1 MASLSSISIKRPVLA
16 IVMSLAILLFGGIGI
31 SLLGVREYP
40 TIDSPVIS
48 VSTSYVGA
56 NSDVILAQITEP
68 LEEQIN
74 GIQGIKSLT
83 STSAD
88 GRSNI
93 TVEFEVGADLEAAAN
108 DVRDKVSG
116 AQRNLPPDADPP
128 VVSKSDADAQ
138 YIIGINLKS
147 DQRDLLELSEIA
159 DNVFKERLQTIPGV
173 SRVQIW
179 GEKEYAIRLR
189 MDPLKMASYGITP
202 MDVLNKIQTEN
213 VELPSGRIEG
223 QSIELSIR
231 TKSRLSSPQEF
242 NELIIKESE
251 TNLVRFQDIGT
262 AELSALNEKT
272 LLRHNLEP
280 SVGVVLVP
288 LPNANNIEISNEF
301 YKRLAFI
308 KKDLPADVGVEVA
321 YDSTQYI
328 RQSISEVEETIITAF
343 ILVVAII
350 FLFLRDWRTT
360 FIPVVTIPISLIGV
374 FFIMYLMDFSINV
387 LTLLGIVL
395 SIGLVVDDAIVVL
408 ENIYSRIEKGEKPM
422 EAAAKGSEE
431 IFFAVIATTIALAAV
446 FLPVIFLTG
455 TTGRLFREFG
465 VVVAGSVIISAFVA
479 LTMTPMLS
487 AKMLKHR
494 SKQNAFYLF
503 TEPFFVQLNLFYE
516 RTLTQFMKVKW
527 ISFPIIG
534 VMGLGIYWLF
544 SNLQSELVPIE
555 DRSELTIRVT
565 GPEGATFSFMDQ
577 VITDLNAQLRKDLP
591 ESELKGLMSMTSPS
605 FSAGSNTNSGFF
617 RLYLTNSD
625 QRARSQQ
632 QIFSQV
638 NGSLSGITAV
648 RAFAQQP
655 ASIGDRRGGLPVQY
669 VIQAPTLE
677 KLKAVIP
684 KFMEKASQNPAFI
697 FTDINLKFTK
707 PELEIEIDRERA
719 RNMGVSVQEIARTLQ
734 LSYSGQR
741 FAYFIRGGKQY
752 QVIGEMQLQDRNEP
766 VNLRMLYVRGDNGEL
781 IQLDNLVRVVEKSTP
796 PQLYRFN
803 RFVSA
808 TVSAN
813 LADGV
818 TIGAGLDEMDKI
830 AAEVLDE
837 SYATDVTGPS
847 KEFRESSNSLLFAF
861 IFALVLIYLVLSA
874 QFESFADPLTIMFT
888 VPLAIFGALAT
899 LWAFD
904 FTLNIF
910 SQIGII
916 MLIGLVTKNGI
927 LIVEFANQRKE
938 EGMNVDEAIFGA
950 AISRLRPILMTSLS
964 TILGI
969 LPIALALGAGAESR
983 VPMGAAVIGGLAFST
998 ILTLFIIPGVYT
1010 YLTSKK
1016 GVLAKT
1022 A

>member
-16 IVMSLAILLFGGIGI
+16 IVMSLVILIFGGIGI

-40 TIDSPVIS
+40 SVDPPVIN

-116 AQRNLPPDADPP
+116 AQRSLPPDADPP
-128 VVSKSDADAQ
+128 VVSKADGDSQ
-138 YIIGINLKS
+138 PIVGVNVKS
-147 DQRDLLELSEIA
+147 DSRSLLELTEIA

-202 MDVLNKIQTEN
+202 MDVLSKIQTEN

-223 QSIELSIR
+223 ETIELSVR

-251 TNLVRFQDIGT
+251 SNLVRFQDIGT

-272 LLRHNLEP
+272 LLRRDGVP
-280 SVGVVLVP
+280 MVAVVLVP
-288 LPNANNIEISNEF
+288 LPGSNNIEIADEF
-301 YKRLAFI
+301 YKRLEFI
-308 KKDLPADVGVEVA
+308 KKDLPADIGVELGF
-321 YDSTQYI
+321 DGTSYI

-408 ENIYSRIEKGEKPM
+408 ENIYARIEKGEKPM

-431 IFFAVIATTIALAAV
+431 IFFAVIATTVTLAAV

-465 VVVAGSVIISAFVA
+465 IVVAGSVIISAFVA

-494 SKQNAFYLF
+494 SKQNAFYRF
-503 TEPFFVQLNLFYE
+503 TEPFFVWLNEAYDSA
-516 RTLTQFMKVKW
+516 LTKFMKIKW
-527 ISFPIIG
+527 ISFPIILT
-534 VMGLGIYWLF
+534 MGLGIYWF
-544 SNLQSELVPIE
+544 FTNLQTELVPME
-555 DRSELTIRVT
+555 DRSELRINMT

-577 VITDLNAQLRKDLP
+577 VITDLNTQLQKELP
-591 ESELKGLMSMTSPS
+591 KSEVASMTSMTSPGWGT
-605 FSAGSNTNSGFF
+605 ANTNSGFI
-617 RLYLTNSD
+617 RLMLTNASE
-625 QRARSQQ
+625 RSRTQQ
-632 QIFSQV
+632 EIFTQI
-638 NGSLSGITAV
+638 NGSLKGVTAV

-684 KFMEKASQNPAFI
+684 KFMEKAAQNPAFI

-741 FAYFIRGGKQY
+741 FAYFIKGGKQY
-752 QVIGEMQLQDRNEP
+752 QVVGEMQLQDRNEP
-766 VNLRMLYVRGDNGEL
+766 VNLRMLYVRGDNGQL

-830 AAEVLDE
+830 AAEVLDDT
-837 SYATDVTGPS
+837 YATDVSGPS

-899 LWAFD
+899 LWVFD

-938 EGMNVDEAIFGA
+938 EGMDVEEAIFGA
-950 AISRLRPILMTSLS
+950 AVSRLRPILMTSMS

-998 ILTLFIIPGVYT
+998 VLTLFVIPGVYT

-1022 A
+1022 V

>member
-1 MASLSSISIKRPVLA
+1 MASLSQISINRPVLA
-16 IVMSLAILLFGGIGI
+16 IVMSMVILLFGAIGI
-31 SLLGVREYP
+31 SFLGIREYP
-40 TIDSPVIS
+40 SVDPPVIN

-56 NSDVILAQITEP
+56 NADVIEAQITEP

-83 STSAD
+83 SISAD

-93 TVEFEVGADLEAAAN
+93 TVEFEVGGDLEAAAN
-108 DVRDKVSG
+108 DVRDKVAG

-128 VVSKSDADAQ
+128 VVSKADADSQPIVA
-138 YIIGINLKS
+138 INVKS
-147 DQRDLLELSEIA
+147 ENRSLLELSDIA
-159 DNVFKERLQTIPGV
+159 NNVFKERLQTIPGV

-189 MDPLKMASYGITP
+189 MDPLRMASYGITP
-202 MDVLNKIQTEN
+202 LDVLQKVQSEN

-223 QSIELSIR
+223 QTIELSVR

-242 NELIIKESE
+242 NSLIIKEDQ
-251 TNLVRFQDIGT
+251 NNIVRFQDIGN
-262 AELSALNEKT
+262 AELAALNEKT
-272 LLRHNLEP
+272 LLRRDGVP
-280 SVGVVLVP
+280 MVAVVLVP
-288 LPNANNIEISNEF
+288 LPGSNNIEIADEF
-301 YKRLAFI
+301 YRRLEFI
-308 KKDLPADVGVEVA
+308 KKDLPADVGVEIGF
-321 YDSTQYI
+321 DSTTYI
-328 RQSISEVEETIITAF
+328 RQSIAEVQETIITAF

-360 FIPVVTIPISLIGV
+360 FIPVITIPISLIGV

-408 ENIYSRIEKGEKPM
+408 ENIYARIEKGEEPHK
-422 EAAAKGSEE
+422 AAEKGAEE
-431 IFFAVIATTIALAAV
+431 IFFAVIATTVALAAV

-465 VVVAGSVIISAFVA
+465 IVVAGAVIISSFVA

-487 AKMLKHR
+487 SKLLKARTKH
-494 SKQNAFYLF
+494 NAFYNF
-503 TEPFFVQLNLFYE
+503 TEPFFIWLNDVYDIALGK
-516 RTLTQFMKVKW
+516 FMKIKW
-527 ISFPIIG
+527 ISFPI
-534 VMGLGIYWLF
+534 VALMGFGIYFFF
-544 SNLQSELVPIE
+544 SQIQSELVPIE
-555 DRSELTIRVT
+555 DRGELRINMN
-565 GPEGATFSFMDQ
+565 GPEGATFGYMDN
-577 VITDLNAQLRKDLP
+577 VVNDLAG
-591 ESELKGLMSMTSPS
+591 EMSELIPEEERISITSVTSPG
-605 FSAGSNTNSGFF
+605 FGTANTNSAFI
-617 RLYLTNSD
+617 RLYLKDAS
-625 QRARSQQ
+625 QRTRSQQ
-632 QIFSQV
+632 EIFNSINAKLKSV
-638 NGSLSGITAV
+638 TAV

-655 ASIGDRRGGLPVQY
+655 PSVGDRRGGLPVQY

-677 KLKAVIP
+677 KLKEVIP
-684 KFMEKASQNPAFI
+684 PFLEKASQSPAFI

-719 RNMGVSVQEIARTLQ
+719 RNLGVSVQEIARTLQ

-741 FAYFIRGGKQY
+741 FAYFIMNGKQY
-752 QVIGEMQLQDRNEP
+752 QVLGEMRLQDRNEP
-766 VNLRMLYVRGDNGEL
+766 INLRMLYVRGENGQL
-781 IQLDNLVRVVEKSTP
+781 IQLDNLVRVSEKSTP

-813 LADGV
+813 LAEGY
-818 TIGAGLDEMDKI
+818 TIGAGLDEMDRI
-830 AAEVLDE
+830 AEEVLDG
-837 SYATDVTGPS
+837 SFSTDVSGPS
-847 KEFRESSNSLLFAF
+847 KEYRESSNSLLFAF
-861 IFALVLIYLVLSA
+861 IFALILIYLVLSA
-874 QFESFADPLTIMFT
+874 QFESFLDPLTIMFT

-899 LWAFD
+899 LWFFG

-927 LIVEFANQRKE
+927 LIVEFANQRKAQ
-938 EGMNVDEAIFGA
+938 GMDIYESIYGA
-950 AISRLRPILMTSLS
+950 AVARFRPILMTSLS

-983 VPMGAAVIGGLAFST
+983 VPMGAAVIGGLSFAT
-998 ILTLFIIPGVYT
+998 ILTLFIIPAIYT

-1016 GVLAKT
+1016 GRLARI
-1022 A
+1022 

>member
-1 MASLSSISIKRPVLA
+1 
-16 IVMSLAILLFGGIGI
+16 MSLVILIFGGIGI

-40 TIDSPVIS
+40 SVDPPVIN

-116 AQRNLPPDADPP
+116 AQRSLPPDADPP
-128 VVSKSDADAQ
+128 VVSKADGDSQ
-138 YIIGINLKS
+138 PIVGVNVKS
-147 DQRDLLELSEIA
+147 DSRSLLELTEIA

-202 MDVLNKIQTEN
+202 MDVLSKIQTEN

-223 QSIELSIR
+223 ETIELSVR

-251 TNLVRFQDIGT
+251 SNLVRFQDIGT

-272 LLRHNLEP
+272 LLRRDGVP
-280 SVGVVLVP
+280 MVAVVLVP
-288 LPNANNIEISNEF
+288 LPGSNNIEIADEF
-301 YKRLAFI
+301 YKRLEFI
-308 KKDLPADVGVEVA
+308 KKDLPADIGVELGF
-321 YDSTQYI
+321 DGTSYI

-343 ILVVAII
+343 ILVVLII

-408 ENIYSRIEKGEKPM
+408 ENIYARIEKGEKPM

-431 IFFAVIATTIALAAV
+431 IFFAVIATTVTLAAV

-465 VVVAGSVIISAFVA
+465 IVVAGSVIISAFVA

-494 SKQNAFYLF
+494 SQQNAFYRF
-503 TEPFFVQLNLFYE
+503 TEPFFVLLNEAYE
-516 RTLTQFMKVKW
+516 AGLTKFMKIKW
-527 ISFPIIG
+527 ISFPIILA
-534 VMGLGIYWLF
+534 MGFGIYWF
-544 SNLQSELVPIE
+544 FTNLQTELVPME
-555 DRSELTIRVT
+555 DRSELRINMT

-577 VITDLNAQLRKDLP
+577 VITDLNTQLEKELP
-591 ESELKGLMSMTSPS
+591 KSEVASMTSMTSPGWGT
-605 FSAGSNTNSGFF
+605 ANTNSGFI
-617 RLYLTNSD
+617 RLMLTDASE
-625 QRARSQQ
+625 RSRTQQ
-632 QIFSQV
+632 EIFTQI
-638 NGSLSGITAV
+638 NGSLKGVTAV

-684 KFMEKASQNPAFI
+684 KFMEKAAQNPAFI

-741 FAYFIRGGKQY
+741 FAYFIKGGKQY
-752 QVIGEMQLQDRNEP
+752 QVVGEMQLQDRNEP
-766 VNLRMLYVRGDNGEL
+766 VNLRMLYVRGDNGQL
-781 IQLDNLVRVVEKSTP
+781 VQLDNLVRVVEKSTP

-830 AAEVLDE
+830 AAQVLDD
-837 SYATDVTGPS
+837 SYATDVSGPS

-899 LWAFD
+899 LWVFD

-938 EGMNVDEAIFGA
+938 EGMDVEEAIFGA
-950 AISRLRPILMTSLS
+950 AVSRLRPILMTSMS

-998 ILTLFIIPGVYT
+998 VLTLFVIPGVYT

-1022 A
+1022 V

>member
-1 MASLSSISIKRPVLA
+1 MASLSSLSIKRPVLA
-16 IVMSLAILLFGGIGI
+16 IVMSLTILLFGGIGI

-40 TIDSPVIS
+40 SIDPPVIS

-147 DQRDLLELSEIA
+147 NQRDLLELSEIA

-179 GEKEYAIRLR
+179 GEKEFAIRLR

-202 MDVLNKIQTEN
+202 MEVLSKIQSEN

-262 AELSALNEKT
+262 AELSSLNEKT

-288 LPNANNIEISNEF
+288 LPNANTIEISNEF
-301 YKRLAFI
+301 NKRLAFI

-321 YDSTQYI
+321 YDSTRYI

-422 EAAAKGSEE
+422 DAAIKGSEE
-431 IFFAVIATTIALAAV
+431 IFFAVLATTVALAAV

-465 VVVAGSVIISAFVA
+465 IVVAGSVIISSFVA

-487 AKMLKHR
+487 SKMLKVR
-494 SKQNAFYLF
+494 TKQNAFYRF
-503 TEPFFVQLNLFYE
+503 TEPFYVWLNNGYDAA
-516 RTLTQFMKVKW
+516 LTKFMTIRW
-527 ISFPIIG
+527 ISFPIIAA
-534 VMGLGIYWLF
+534 MGIGIYWLI
-544 SNLQSELVPIE
+544 SNLQTELVPIE
-555 DRSELTIRVT
+555 DRSELTIRLT

-577 VITDLNAQLRKDLP
+577 VISDFSAQLMRDLP
-591 ESELKGLMSMTSPS
+591 ESELKGHMSMTSPS

-632 QIFSQV
+632 EIFSQV
-638 NGSLSGITAV
+638 NGALKGITAV

-677 KLKAVIP
+677 KLKEVIP

-741 FAYFIRGGKQY
+741 FAYFIRNGKQY

-766 VNLRMLYVRGDNGEL
+766 VNLRMLYVKGDNGEL
-781 IQLDNLVRVVEKSTP
+781 IQLDNLVRIVEKSTP

-861 IFALVLIYLVLSA
+861 IFALVLIYLVLAA

-899 LWAFD
+899 LWIFD

-938 EGMNVDEAIFGA
+938 EGMDVEEAIFGA
-950 AISRLRPILMTSLS
+950 AVSRFRPILMTSLS

-998 ILTLFIIPGVYT
+998 VLTLFVIPGVYT

-1022 A
+1022 V

>member
-1 MASLSSISIKRPVLA
+1 
-16 IVMSLAILLFGGIGI
+16 
-31 SLLGVREYP
+31 
-40 TIDSPVIS
+40 
-48 VSTSYVGA
+48 
-56 NSDVILAQITEP
+56 
-68 LEEQIN
+68 
-74 GIQGIKSLT
+74 
-83 STSAD
+83 
-88 GRSNI
+88 
-93 TVEFEVGADLEAAAN
+93 
-108 DVRDKVSG
+108 
-116 AQRNLPPDADPP
+116 
-128 VVSKSDADAQ
+128 
-138 YIIGINLKS
+138 
-147 DQRDLLELSEIA
+147 
-159 DNVFKERLQTIPGV
+159 
-173 SRVQIW
+173 
-179 GEKEYAIRLR
+179 
-189 MDPLKMASYGITP
+189 MASYGITP
-202 MDVLNKIQTEN
+202 MDVLSKIQTEN

-223 QSIELSIR
+223 ETIELSVR

-251 TNLVRFQDIGT
+251 SNLVRFQDIGT

-272 LLRHNLEP
+272 LLRRDGVP
-280 SVGVVLVP
+280 MVAVVLVP
-288 LPNANNIEISNEF
+288 LPGSNNIEIADEF
-301 YKRLAFI
+301 YKRLEFI
-308 KKDLPADVGVEVA
+308 KKDLPADIGVELGF
-321 YDSTQYI
+321 DGTSYI

-343 ILVVAII
+343 ILVVLII

-408 ENIYSRIEKGEKPM
+408 ENIYARIEKGEKPM

-431 IFFAVIATTIALAAV
+431 IFFAVIATTVTLAAV

-465 VVVAGSVIISAFVA
+465 IVVAGSVIISAFVA

-494 SKQNAFYLF
+494 SQQNAFYRF
-503 TEPFFVQLNLFYE
+503 TEPFFVLLNEAYE
-516 RTLTQFMKVKW
+516 AGLTKFMKIKW
-527 ISFPIIG
+527 ISFPIILA
-534 VMGLGIYWLF
+534 MGFGIYWF
-544 SNLQSELVPIE
+544 FTNLQTELVPME
-555 DRSELTIRVT
+555 DRSELRINMT

-577 VITDLNAQLRKDLP
+577 VITDLNTQLEKELP
-591 ESELKGLMSMTSPS
+591 KSEVASMTSMTSPGWGT
-605 FSAGSNTNSGFF
+605 ANTNSGFI
-617 RLYLTNSD
+617 RLMLTDASE
-625 QRARSQQ
+625 RSRTQQ
-632 QIFSQV
+632 EIFTQI
-638 NGSLSGITAV
+638 NGSLKGVTAV

-684 KFMEKASQNPAFI
+684 KFMEKAAQNPAFI

-741 FAYFIRGGKQY
+741 FAYFIKGGKQY
-752 QVIGEMQLQDRNEP
+752 QVVGEMQLQDRNEP
-766 VNLRMLYVRGDNGEL
+766 VNLRMLYVRGDNGQL
-781 IQLDNLVRVVEKSTP
+781 VQLDNLVRVVEKSTP

-830 AAEVLDE
+830 AAQVLDD
-837 SYATDVTGPS
+837 SYATDVSGPS

-899 LWAFD
+899 LWVFD

-938 EGMNVDEAIFGA
+938 EGMDVEEAIFGA
-950 AISRLRPILMTSLS
+950 AVSRLRPILMTSMS

-998 ILTLFIIPGVYT
+998 VLTLFVIPGVYT

-1022 A
+1022 V

>member
-16 IVMSLAILLFGGIGI
+16 IVMSLVILIFGGIGI

-40 TIDSPVIS
+40 SVDPPVIN

-128 VVSKSDADAQ
+128 VVSKADADSQ
-138 YIIGINLKS
+138 PIVGVNVKS
-147 DQRDLLELSEIA
+147 DSRSLLELTEIA

-202 MDVLNKIQTEN
+202 MDVLSKIQTEN

-223 QSIELSIR
+223 QTIELSVR

-251 TNLVRFQDIGT
+251 SNLVRFQDIGT

-272 LLRHNLEP
+272 LLRRDGVP
-280 SVGVVLVP
+280 MVAVVLVP
-288 LPNANNIEISNEF
+288 LPGSNNIEIADEF
-301 YKRLAFI
+301 YKRLEFI
-308 KKDLPADVGVEVA
+308 KKDLPADIGVELGF
-321 YDSTQYI
+321 DGTSYI

-343 ILVVAII
+343 ILVVLII

-408 ENIYSRIEKGEKPM
+408 ENIYARIEKGEKPM

-431 IFFAVIATTIALAAV
+431 IFFAVIATTVTLAAV

-465 VVVAGSVIISAFVA
+465 IVVAGSVIISAFVA

-494 SKQNAFYLF
+494 SQQNAFYRF
-503 TEPFFVQLNLFYE
+503 TEPFFVWLNEVYE
-516 RTLTQFMKVKW
+516 AGLTKFMKIKW
-527 ISFPIIG
+527 ISFPIILA
-534 VMGLGIYWLF
+534 MGFGIYWF
-544 SNLQSELVPIE
+544 FTNLQTELVPME
-555 DRSELTIRVT
+555 DRSELRINMT

-577 VITDLNAQLRKDLP
+577 VITDLNTQLEKELP
-591 ESELKGLMSMTSPS
+591 KSEVASMTSMTSPGWGT
-605 FSAGSNTNSGFF
+605 ANTNSGFI
-617 RLYLTNSD
+617 RLMLTNASE
-625 QRARSQQ
+625 RSRTQQ
-632 QIFSQV
+632 EIFTQI
-638 NGSLSGITAV
+638 NGSLKGVTAV

-684 KFMEKASQNPAFI
+684 KFMEKAAQNPAFI

-741 FAYFIRGGKQY
+741 FAYFIKGGKQY
-752 QVIGEMQLQDRNEP
+752 QVVGEMQLQDRNEP
-766 VNLRMLYVRGDNGEL
+766 VNLRMLYVRGDNGQL
-781 IQLDNLVRVVEKSTP
+781 VQLDNLVRVVEKSTP

-830 AAEVLDE
+830 AAEVLDD
-837 SYATDVTGPS
+837 SYATDVSGPS

-899 LWAFD
+899 LWVFD

-938 EGMNVDEAIFGA
+938 EGMDVEEAIFGA
-950 AISRLRPILMTSLS
+950 AVSRLRPILMTSMS

-998 ILTLFIIPGVYT
+998 VLTLFIIPGVYT

-1022 A
+1022 V

>member
-16 IVMSLAILLFGGIGI
+16 IVMSLVILIFGGIGI

-40 TIDSPVIS
+40 SVDPPVIN

-128 VVSKSDADAQ
+128 VVSKADGDSQ
-138 YIIGINLKS
+138 PIVGVNVKS
-147 DQRDLLELSEIA
+147 DSRSLLELTEIA

-223 QSIELSIR
+223 QTIELSVR

-251 TNLVRFQDIGT
+251 SNLVRFQDIGT

-272 LLRHNLEP
+272 LLRRDGVP
-280 SVGVVLVP
+280 MVAVVLVP
-288 LPNANNIEISNEF
+288 LPGSNNIEIADEF
-301 YKRLAFI
+301 YKRLEFI
-308 KKDLPADVGVEVA
+308 KKDLPADIGVELGF
-321 YDSTQYI
+321 DGTSYI

-343 ILVVAII
+343 ILVVLII

-408 ENIYSRIEKGEKPM
+408 ENIYARIEKGEKPM

-431 IFFAVIATTIALAAV
+431 IFFAVIATTVTLAAV

-465 VVVAGSVIISAFVA
+465 IVVAGSVIISAFVA

-494 SKQNAFYLF
+494 SQQNAFYRF
-503 TEPFFVQLNLFYE
+503 TEPFFVWLNEAYE
-516 RTLTQFMKVKW
+516 AGLTKFMKIKW
-527 ISFPIIG
+527 ISFPIILA
-534 VMGLGIYWLF
+534 MGFGIYWF
-544 SNLQSELVPIE
+544 FTNLQTELVPME
-555 DRSELTIRVT
+555 DRSELRINMT

-577 VITDLNAQLRKDLP
+577 VITDLNTQLEKELP
-591 ESELKGLMSMTSPS
+591 KSEVASMTSMTSPGWGT
-605 FSAGSNTNSGFF
+605 ANTNSGFI
-617 RLYLTNSD
+617 RLMLTDAS
-625 QRARSQQ
+625 QRSRTQQ
-632 QIFSQV
+632 EIFTQI
-638 NGSLSGITAV
+638 NGSLKGVTAV

-684 KFMEKASQNPAFI
+684 KFMEKAAQNPAFI

-741 FAYFIRGGKQY
+741 FAYFIKGGKQY
-752 QVIGEMQLQDRNEP
+752 QVVGEMQIQDRNEP
-766 VNLRMLYVRGDNGEL
+766 VNLRMLYVRGDNGQL

-830 AAEVLDE
+830 AAEVLDD
-837 SYATDVTGPS
+837 SYATDVSGPS

-899 LWAFD
+899 LWVFD

-938 EGMNVDEAIFGA
+938 EGMDVEEAIFGA
-950 AISRLRPILMTSLS
+950 AVSRLRPILMTSMS

-998 ILTLFIIPGVYT
+998 VLTLFVIPGVYT

-1016 GVLAKT
+1016 GVLAKSV
-1022 A
+1022 

>member
-1 MASLSSISIKRPVLA
+1 MSSLSSISIKRPVLA
-16 IVMSLAILLFGGIGI
+16 IVMSLVILLFGGIGI

-40 TIDSPVIS
+40 SVDPPVIN

-56 NSDVILAQITEP
+56 NADVILAQITEP

-116 AQRNLPPDADPP
+116 AQRSLPPDANPP
-128 VVSKSDADAQ
+128 VVSKADADSQ
-138 YIIGINLKS
+138 PIVGVNVKS
-147 DQRDLLELSEIA
+147 DQRDLLELTEIA
-159 DNVFKERLQTIPGV
+159 DNIFKERLQTIPGV

-202 MDVLNKIQTEN
+202 MDVLSKIQSEN

-223 QSIELSIR
+223 QNIELSVR

-242 NELIIKESE
+242 DQLIIKESE
-251 TNLVRFQDIGT
+251 TNIVRFQDIGT
-262 AELSALNEKT
+262 AELAALNEKT
-272 LLRHNLEP
+272 LLRRNGVP
-280 SVGVVLVP
+280 MVAVVLVP
-288 LPNANNIEISNEF
+288 LPGSNNIEIADEF
-301 YKRLAFI
+301 YKRLEFI
-308 KKDLPADVGVEVA
+308 KKDLPADVGVEVGF
-321 YDSTQYI
+321 DGTEYI

-360 FIPVVTIPISLIGV
+360 FIPVVTIPISLVGV

-408 ENIYSRIEKGEKPM
+408 ENIYARIEKGEKPM
-422 EAAAKGSEE
+422 EAAAKGAEE

-465 VVVAGSVIISAFVA
+465 IVVAGSVLISAFVA

-487 AKMLKHR
+487 ARMLKNR
-494 SKQNAFYLF
+494 EKQNAFYRI
-503 TEPFFVQLNLFYE
+503 TEPFFVKLNLFYE

-527 ISFPIIG
+527 VSFPIIAI
-534 VMGLGIYWLF
+534 MGFGIYWLF
-544 SNLQSELVPIE
+544 SNLQTELVPME
-555 DRSELTIRVT
+555 DRSELRINMT

-577 VITDLNAQLRKDLP
+577 VITDLNSQLTKEIP
-591 ESELKGLMSMTSPS
+591 SSELAGITSMTSPGWGT
-605 FSAGSNTNSGFF
+605 ANTNSGFI
-617 RLYLTNSD
+617 RLFLTDASE
-625 QRARSQQ
+625 RSRTQQ
-632 QIFSQV
+632 EIFTQV
-638 NGSLSGITAV
+638 NGSLKGVTAV

-677 KLKAVIP
+677 KLKEVIP
-684 KFMEKASQNPAFI
+684 PFLEKASQNTAFI

-766 VNLRMLYVRGDNGEL
+766 INLRMLYVRGDNGQL

-808 TVSAN
+808 TISAN

-830 AAEVLDE
+830 AAEVLDD

-927 LIVEFANQRKE
+927 LIVEFANQQKE

-998 ILTLFIIPGVYT
+998 VLTLFIIPAVYT

>member
-16 IVMSLAILLFGGIGI
+16 IVMSLVILLFGGIGI

-40 TIDSPVIS
+40 SVDPPVIN

-56 NSDVILAQITEP
+56 NADVILAQITEP

-116 AQRNLPPDADPP
+116 AQRSLPPDADPP
-128 VVSKSDADAQ
+128 VVSKADADSQ
-138 YIIGINLKS
+138 PIVGVNVKS
-147 DQRDLLELSEIA
+147 DQRDLLELTEIA
-159 DNVFKERLQTIPGV
+159 DNIFKERLQTIPGV

-202 MDVLNKIQTEN
+202 MDVLSKIQSEN

-223 QSIELSIR
+223 QNIELSVR

-242 NELIIKESE
+242 DQLIIKESE
-251 TNLVRFQDIGT
+251 TNIVRFQDIGT

-272 LLRHNLEP
+272 LLRRDGIP
-280 SVGVVLVP
+280 MVAVVLVP
-288 LPNANNIEISNEF
+288 LPGSNNIEIADEF
-301 YKRLAFI
+301 YKRLEFI
-308 KKDLPADVGVEVA
+308 KKDLPADVGVEVGF
-321 YDSTQYI
+321 DGTDYI

-408 ENIYSRIEKGEKPM
+408 ENIYGRIEKGEKPM

-465 VVVAGSVIISAFVA
+465 IVVAGSVLISAFVA

-487 AKMLKHR
+487 ARMLKNR
-494 SKQNAFYLF
+494 EKQNAFYRF
-503 TEPFFVQLNLFYE
+503 TEPFFVNMNLFYE
-516 RTLTQFMKVKW
+516 RTLTQFMKVRW

-544 SNLQSELVPIE
+544 SNLQTELVPME
-555 DRSELTIRVT
+555 DRSELRINMT

-577 VITDLNAQLRKDLP
+577 VITDLNSQLQKELP
-591 ESELKGLMSMTSPS
+591 ASELASITSMTSPGWGT
-605 FSAGSNTNSGFF
+605 ANTNSGFV
-617 RLYLTNSD
+617 RLFLTDASE
-625 QRARSQQ
+625 RSRTQQ
-632 QIFSQV
+632 EIFTQV
-638 NGSLSGITAV
+638 NASLKGVTAV

-677 KLKAVIP
+677 KLKEVIP
-684 KFMEKASQNPAFI
+684 PFLEKASQNPAFI

-808 TVSAN
+808 TISAN

-830 AAEVLDE
+830 AAEVLDD
-837 SYATDVTGPS
+837 SYSTDVTGPS

-899 LWAFD
+899 LWVFD

-938 EGMNVDEAIFGA
+938 EGMNVEEAIFGA
-950 AISRLRPILMTSLS
+950 AVSRLRPILMTSMS

-998 ILTLFIIPGVYT
+998 VLTLFIIPAVYT

-1022 A
+1022 T

>member
-1 MASLSSISIKRPVLA
+1 MSSLSSISIKRPVLA
-16 IVMSLAILLFGGIGI
+16 IVMSLVILLFGGIGI

-40 TIDSPVIS
+40 SVDPPVIN

-56 NSDVILAQITEP
+56 NADVILAQITEP

-116 AQRNLPPDADPP
+116 AQRSLPPDADPP
-128 VVSKSDADAQ
+128 VVSKADADSQ
-138 YIIGINLKS
+138 PIVGVNVKS
-147 DQRDLLELSEIA
+147 DQRDLLELTEIA

-202 MDVLNKIQTEN
+202 MDVLSKIQTEN

-223 QSIELSIR
+223 QNIELSVR

-242 NELIIKESE
+242 DQLIIKESE
-251 TNLVRFQDIGT
+251 TNIVRFQDIGT

-272 LLRHNLEP
+272 LLRRDGIP
-280 SVGVVLVP
+280 MVAVVLVP
-288 LPNANNIEISNEF
+288 LPGSNNIEIADEF
-301 YKRLAFI
+301 YKRLEFI
-308 KKDLPADVGVEVA
+308 KKDLPADVGVEVGF
-321 YDSTQYI
+321 DGTEYI

-408 ENIYSRIEKGEKPM
+408 ENIYARIEKGEKPM

-465 VVVAGSVIISAFVA
+465 IVVAGSVLISAFVA

-487 AKMLKHR
+487 AHMLKNR
-494 SKQNAFYLF
+494 EKQNAFYRF
-503 TEPFFVQLNLFYE
+503 TEPFFVQMNLFYE
-516 RTLTQFMKVKW
+516 RTLTQFMKIKW
-527 ISFPIIG
+527 VSFPIIG
-534 VMGLGIYWLF
+534 IMGLGIYWF
-544 SNLQSELVPIE
+544 FTNLQTELIPME
-555 DRSELTIRVT
+555 DRSELRINMT

-577 VITDLNAQLRKDLP
+577 VITDLNSQLQKELP
-591 ESELKGLMSMTSPS
+591 ASELASITSMTSPGWGT
-605 FSAGSNTNSGFF
+605 ANTNSGFI
-617 RLYLTNSD
+617 RLFLTDAS
-625 QRARSQQ
+625 QRSRTQQ
-632 QIFSQV
+632 EIFTQV
-638 NGSLSGITAV
+638 NGSLKGVTAV

-677 KLKAVIP
+677 KLKEVIP
-684 KFMEKASQNPAFI
+684 PFLEKASQNPAFI

-766 VNLRMLYVRGDNGEL
+766 VNLRMLYVRGDNGQL

-808 TVSAN
+808 TISAN

-830 AAEVLDE
+830 AAEVLDD
-837 SYATDVTGPS
+837 SYSTDVTGPS

>member
-16 IVMSLAILLFGGIGI
+16 IVMSLVILLFGGIGI

-40 TIDSPVIS
+40 SVDPPVIN

-56 NSDVILAQITEP
+56 NADVILAQITEP

-116 AQRNLPPDADPP
+116 AQRSLPPDADPP
-128 VVSKSDADAQ
+128 VVSKADADSQ
-138 YIIGINLKS
+138 PIVGVNVKS
-147 DQRDLLELSEIA
+147 DQRDLLELTEIA
-159 DNVFKERLQTIPGV
+159 DNIFKERLQTIPGV

-202 MDVLNKIQTEN
+202 MDVLSKIQSEN

-223 QSIELSIR
+223 QNIELSVR

-242 NELIIKESE
+242 DQLIIKESE
-251 TNLVRFQDIGT
+251 TNIVRFQDIGT

-272 LLRHNLEP
+272 LLRRDGVP
-280 SVGVVLVP
+280 MVAVVLVP
-288 LPNANNIEISNEF
+288 LPGSNNIEIADEF
-301 YKRLAFI
+301 YKRLEFI
-308 KKDLPADVGVEVA
+308 KKDLPADVGVEVGF
-321 YDSTQYI
+321 DGTEYI

-408 ENIYSRIEKGEKPM
+408 ENIYARIEKGEKPM

-465 VVVAGSVIISAFVA
+465 IVVAGSVLISAFVA

-487 AKMLKHR
+487 ARMLKNR
-494 SKQNAFYLF
+494 EKQNAFYRF
-503 TEPFFVQLNLFYE
+503 TEPFFVNMNLFYE
-516 RTLTQFMKVKW
+516 RTLTQFMKVRW

-544 SNLQSELVPIE
+544 TNLQTELIPME
-555 DRSELTIRVT
+555 DRSELRINMT

-577 VITDLNAQLRKDLP
+577 VITDLNTQLQKELP
-591 ESELKGLMSMTSPS
+591 ASELASITSMTSPGWGT
-605 FSAGSNTNSGFF
+605 ANTNSGFV
-617 RLYLTNSD
+617 RLFLTD
-625 QRARSQQ
+625 ATERSRTQQ
-632 QIFSQV
+632 EIFTQV
-638 NGSLSGITAV
+638 NASLKGVTAV

-677 KLKAVIP
+677 KLKEVIP
-684 KFMEKASQNPAFI
+684 PFLEKASQNPAFI

-808 TVSAN
+808 TISAN

-830 AAEVLDE
+830 AAEVLDD
-837 SYATDVTGPS
+837 SYSTDVTGPS

-899 LWAFD
+899 LWVFD

-938 EGMNVDEAIFGA
+938 EGMNVEEAIFGA
-950 AISRLRPILMTSLS
+950 AVSRLRPILMTSMS

-998 ILTLFIIPGVYT
+998 VLTLFIIPAVYT

-1022 A
+1022 T

>member
-1 MASLSSISIKRPVLA
+1 
-16 IVMSLAILLFGGIGI
+16 
-31 SLLGVREYP
+31 
-40 TIDSPVIS
+40 
-48 VSTSYVGA
+48 VGA

-116 AQRNLPPDADPP
+116 AQRSLPPDADPP
-128 VVSKSDADAQ
+128 VVSKADGDSQ
-138 YIIGINLKS
+138 PIVGVNVKS
-147 DQRDLLELSEIA
+147 DSRSLLELTEIA

-202 MDVLNKIQTEN
+202 MDVLSKIQTEN

-223 QSIELSIR
+223 ETIELSVR

-251 TNLVRFQDIGT
+251 SNLVRFQDIGT

-272 LLRHNLEP
+272 LLRRDGVP
-280 SVGVVLVP
+280 MVAVVLVP
-288 LPNANNIEISNEF
+288 LPGSNNIEIADEF
-301 YKRLAFI
+301 YKRLEFI
-308 KKDLPADVGVEVA
+308 KKDLPADIGVELGF
-321 YDSTQYI
+321 DGTSYI

-343 ILVVAII
+343 ILVVLII

-408 ENIYSRIEKGEKPM
+408 ENIYARIEKGEKPM

-431 IFFAVIATTIALAAV
+431 IFFAVIATTVTLAAV

-465 VVVAGSVIISAFVA
+465 IVVAGSVIISAFVA

-494 SKQNAFYLF
+494 SQQNAFYRF
-503 TEPFFVQLNLFYE
+503 TEPFFVWLNEAYE
-516 RTLTQFMKVKW
+516 SALTKFMKIKW
-527 ISFPIIG
+527 ISFPIILA
-534 VMGLGIYWLF
+534 MGFGIYWF
-544 SNLQSELVPIE
+544 FTNLQTELVPME
-555 DRSELTIRVT
+555 DRSELRINMT

-577 VITDLNAQLRKDLP
+577 VITDLNTQLEKELP
-591 ESELKGLMSMTSPS
+591 KSEVASMTSMTSPGWGT
-605 FSAGSNTNSGFF
+605 ANTNSGFI
-617 RLYLTNSD
+617 RLMLTDASE
-625 QRARSQQ
+625 RSRTQQ
-632 QIFSQV
+632 EIFTQI
-638 NGSLSGITAV
+638 NGSLKGVTAV

-684 KFMEKASQNPAFI
+684 KFMEKAAQNPAFI

-741 FAYFIRGGKQY
+741 FAYFIKGGKQY
-752 QVIGEMQLQDRNEP
+752 QVVGEMQLQDRNEP
-766 VNLRMLYVRGDNGEL
+766 VNLRMLYVRGDNGQL
-781 IQLDNLVRVVEKSTP
+781 VQLDNLVRVVEKSTP

-818 TIGAGLDEMDKI
+818 TIGAGLEEMDKI
-830 AAEVLDE
+830 AAQVLDD
-837 SYATDVTGPS
+837 SYATDVSGPS

-899 LWAFD
+899 LWVFD

-938 EGMNVDEAIFGA
+938 EGMDVEEAIFGA
-950 AISRLRPILMTSLS
+950 AVSRLRPILMTSMS

-998 ILTLFIIPGVYT
+998 VLTLFVIPGVYT

-1022 A
+1022 V

>member
-1 MASLSSISIKRPVLA
+1 MSSLSSISIKRPVLA
-16 IVMSLAILLFGGIGI
+16 IVMSLVILLFGGIGI

-40 TIDSPVIS
+40 SVDPPVIN

-56 NSDVILAQITEP
+56 NADVILAQITEP

-116 AQRNLPPDADPP
+116 AQRSLPPDADPP
-128 VVSKSDADAQ
+128 VVSKADADSQ
-138 YIIGINLKS
+138 PIVGVNVKS
-147 DQRDLLELSEIA
+147 NQRDLLELTEIA

-202 MDVLNKIQTEN
+202 MDVLSKIQSEN

-223 QSIELSIR
+223 QNIELSVR

-242 NELIIKESE
+242 DQLIIKESE
-251 TNLVRFQDIGT
+251 TNIVRFQDIGT

-272 LLRHNLEP
+272 LLRRDGIP
-280 SVGVVLVP
+280 MVAVVLVP
-288 LPNANNIEISNEF
+288 LPGSNNIEIADEF
-301 YKRLAFI
+301 YKRLEFI
-308 KKDLPADVGVEVA
+308 KKDLPADVGVEVGF
-321 YDSTQYI
+321 DGTEYI

-408 ENIYSRIEKGEKPM
+408 ENIYARIEKGEKPM

-465 VVVAGSVIISAFVA
+465 IVVAGSVLISAFVA

-487 AKMLKHR
+487 ARMLKNR
-494 SKQNAFYLF
+494 EKQNAFYRF
-503 TEPFFVQLNLFYE
+503 TEPFFVKLNLFYE
-516 RTLTQFMKVKW
+516 RILTQFMKIKW
-527 ISFPIIG
+527 VSFPIIG
-534 VMGLGIYWLF
+534 IMGLGIYWF
-544 SNLQSELVPIE
+544 FTNLQTELIPME
-555 DRSELTIRVT
+555 DRSELRINMT

-577 VITDLNAQLRKDLP
+577 VITDLNSQLQKELP
-591 ESELKGLMSMTSPS
+591 ASELASITSMTSPGWGT
-605 FSAGSNTNSGFF
+605 ANTNSGFI
-617 RLYLTNSD
+617 RLFLTDAS
-625 QRARSQQ
+625 QRSRTQQ
-632 QIFSQV
+632 EIFTQV
-638 NGSLSGITAV
+638 NGSLKGVTAV

-677 KLKAVIP
+677 KLKEVIP
-684 KFMEKASQNPAFI
+684 PFLEKASQNPAFI

-766 VNLRMLYVRGDNGEL
+766 VNLRMLYVRGDNGQL

-808 TVSAN
+808 TISAN

-830 AAEVLDE
+830 AAEVLDD
-837 SYATDVTGPS
+837 SYSTDVTGPS

>member
-16 IVMSLAILLFGGIGI
+16 IVMSLVILLFGGIGI
-31 SLLGVREYP
+31 SLLGIREYP
-40 TIDSPVIS
+40 SVDPPVIN

-116 AQRNLPPDADPP
+116 AQRSLPPDADPP
-128 VVSKSDADAQ
+128 VVSKADADSQ
-138 YIIGINLKS
+138 PIVGFNVKS
-147 DQRDLLELSEIA
+147 QNRNLLELTEIA

-202 MDVLNKIQTEN
+202 LDVLSKIQTEN

-223 QSIELSIR
+223 QNIELSVR

-251 TNLVRFQDIGT
+251 SNLVRFQDIGT

-272 LLRHNLEP
+272 LLRRDGVP
-280 SVGVVLVP
+280 MVAVVLVP
-288 LPNANNIEISNEF
+288 LPGSNNIEIADEF
-301 YKRLAFI
+301 YKRLELI
-308 KKDLPADVGVEVA
+308 KKDLPADVGVEIGF
-321 YDSTQYI
+321 DGTSFI
-328 RQSISEVEETIITAF
+328 RQSIAEVEETIITAF
-343 ILVVAII
+343 ILVVLII

-408 ENIYSRIEKGEKPM
+408 ENIYARIEKGEKPM

-431 IFFAVIATTIALAAV
+431 IFFAVIATTATLAAV

-465 VVVAGSVIISAFVA
+465 IVVAGSVIISAFVA

-494 SKQNAFYLF
+494 SKQNAFYRF
-503 TEPFFVQLNLFYE
+503 TEPFFVWLNESYDAA
-516 RTLTQFMKVKW
+516 LTKFMKIKW
-527 ISFPIIG
+527 ISFPIILAMG
-534 VMGLGIYWLF
+534 VGIYWLF
-544 SNLQSELVPIE
+544 TNIPTELVPME
-555 DRSELTIRVT
+555 DRSELRINMT

-577 VITDLNAQLRKDLP
+577 VITNLNTQLQKELP
-591 ESELKGLMSMTSPS
+591 KSEVASITSMTSPGWGT
-605 FSAGSNTNSGFF
+605 ANTNSGFIRF
-617 RLYLTNSD
+617 MLTDAS
-625 QRARSQQ
+625 QRSRTQQ
-632 QIFSQV
+632 EIFTQI
-638 NGSLSGITAV
+638 NASLKGVTAV

-677 KLKAVIP
+677 MLKEVIP
-684 KFMEKASQNPAFI
+684 PFMEKASQNPVFI

-707 PELEIEIDRERA
+707 PELEVEIDRERA

-741 FAYFIRGGKQY
+741 FAYFIKGGKQY
-752 QVIGEMQLQDRNEP
+752 QVVGEMQLQDRNEP
-766 VNLRMLYVRGDNGEL
+766 VNLRMLYVRGDNGQL
-781 IQLDNLVRVVEKSTP
+781 VQLDNLVRVVEKSTP
-796 PQLYRFN
+796 PQLYRYN

-830 AAEVLDE
+830 AAEVLDD
-837 SYATDVTGPS
+837 SYATDVSGPS
-847 KEFRESSNSLLFAF
+847 KEFRESSNSLMFAF

-899 LWAFD
+899 LWMFD

-938 EGMNVDEAIFGA
+938 EGMDVEEAIFGA
-950 AISRLRPILMTSLS
+950 AVSRLRPILMTSMS

-998 ILTLFIIPGVYT
+998 VLTLFVIPGVYT

-1022 A
+1022 V

>member
-16 IVMSLAILLFGGIGI
+16 IVMSLVILIFGGIGI

-40 TIDSPVIS
+40 SVDPPVIN

-128 VVSKSDADAQ
+128 VVSKADADSQ
-138 YIIGINLKS
+138 PIVGVNVKS
-147 DQRDLLELSEIA
+147 DSRSLLELTEIA

-202 MDVLNKIQTEN
+202 MDVLSKIQTEN

-223 QSIELSIR
+223 QTIELSVR

-251 TNLVRFQDIGT
+251 SNLVRFQDIGT

-272 LLRHNLEP
+272 LLRRDGVP
-280 SVGVVLVP
+280 MVAVVLVP
-288 LPNANNIEISNEF
+288 LPGSNNIEIADEF
-301 YKRLAFI
+301 YKRLEFI
-308 KKDLPADVGVEVA
+308 KKDLPADIVVELGF
-321 YDSTQYI
+321 DGTSYI

-343 ILVVAII
+343 ILVVLII

-408 ENIYSRIEKGEKPM
+408 ENIYARIEKGEKPM

-431 IFFAVIATTIALAAV
+431 IFFAVIATTVTLAAV

-465 VVVAGSVIISAFVA
+465 IVVAGSVIISAFVA

-494 SKQNAFYLF
+494 SQQNAFYRF
-503 TEPFFVQLNLFYE
+503 TEPFFVWLNQSYE
-516 RTLTQFMKVKW
+516 SALTKFMKIKW
-527 ISFPIIG
+527 ISFPIILA
-534 VMGLGIYWLF
+534 MGFGIYWF
-544 SNLQSELVPIE
+544 FTNLQTELVPME
-555 DRSELTIRVT
+555 DRSELRINMT

-577 VITDLNAQLRKDLP
+577 VITDLNTQLEKEIP
-591 ESELKGLMSMTSPS
+591 KSEVANMTSMTSPGWGT
-605 FSAGSNTNSGFF
+605 ANTNSGFI
-617 RLYLTNSD
+617 RLILTDAS
-625 QRARSQQ
+625 QRTRTQQ
-632 QIFSQV
+632 EIFTQI
-638 NGSLSGITAV
+638 NASLKGVTAV

-684 KFMEKASQNPAFI
+684 KFMEKAAQNPAFI

-741 FAYFIRGGKQY
+741 FAYFIKGGKQY
-752 QVIGEMQLQDRNEP
+752 QVVGEMQLQDRNEP
-766 VNLRMLYVRGDNGEL
+766 VNLRMLYVRGDNGQL

-830 AAEVLDE
+830 AAEVLDD
-837 SYATDVTGPS
+837 SYATDVSGPS

-899 LWAFD
+899 LWVFD

-938 EGMNVDEAIFGA
+938 EGMDIEEAIFGA
-950 AISRLRPILMTSLS
+950 AVSRLRPILMTSMS

-998 ILTLFIIPGVYT
+998 VLTLFVIPGVYT

-1022 A
+1022 V

>member
-1 MASLSSISIKRPVLA
+1 MSSLSSISIKRPVLA
-16 IVMSLAILLFGGIGI
+16 IVMSLVILLFGGIGI

-40 TIDSPVIS
+40 SVDPPVIN

-56 NSDVILAQITEP
+56 NADVILAQITEP

-116 AQRNLPPDADPP
+116 AQRSLPPDADPP
-128 VVSKSDADAQ
+128 VVSKADADSQ
-138 YIIGINLKS
+138 PIIGVNVKS
-147 DQRDLLELSEIA
+147 DERDLLELTEIA

-189 MDPLKMASYGITP
+189 MDPLKMASYGVTP

-223 QSIELSIR
+223 QNIELSVR

-242 NELIIKESE
+242 DQLIIKESE
-251 TNLVRFQDIGT
+251 TNIVRFQDVGT

-272 LLRHNLEP
+272 LLRRNGVP
-280 SVGVVLVP
+280 MVAVVLVP
-288 LPNANNIEISNEF
+288 LPGSNNIEIADEF
-301 YKRLAFI
+301 YKRLEFI
-308 KKDLPADVGVEVA
+308 KKDLPADIGVEVGF
-321 YDSTQYI
+321 DGTEYI

-360 FIPVVTIPISLIGV
+360 FIPVVTIPISLVGV

-408 ENIYSRIEKGEKPM
+408 ENIYARIEKGEKPM

-465 VVVAGSVIISAFVA
+465 IVVAGSVLISAFVA

-487 AKMLKHR
+487 ARMLKYR
-494 SKQNAFYLF
+494 EKQNAFYRF
-503 TEPFFVQLNLFYE
+503 TEPFFVKLNLFYE
-516 RTLTQFMKVKW
+516 RTLTQFMKIKW
-527 ISFPIIG
+527 VSFPIIG
-534 VMGLGIYWLF
+534 IMGFGIYWLF
-544 SNLQSELVPIE
+544 SNLQTELVPME
-555 DRSELTIRVT
+555 DRSELRINMT

-577 VITDLNAQLRKDLP
+577 VITDLNTRLTKEIP
-591 ESELKGLMSMTSPS
+591 SSELAGITSMTSPGWGT
-605 FSAGSNTNSGFF
+605 ANTNSGFI
-617 RLYLTNSD
+617 RLFLTDASE
-625 QRARSQQ
+625 RSRTQQ
-632 QIFSQV
+632 EIFTQV
-638 NGSLSGITAV
+638 NASLKGVTAV

-677 KLKAVIP
+677 KLKEVIP
-684 KFMEKASQNPAFI
+684 PFLEKASQNPAFI

-766 VNLRMLYVRGDNGEL
+766 VNLRMLYVRGDNGQL

-808 TVSAN
+808 TISAN

-818 TIGAGLDEMDKI
+818 TIGAGLEEMDKI
-830 AAEVLDE
+830 AAEVLDD

-899 LWAFD
+899 LWIFD

-938 EGMNVDEAIFGA
+938 EGMNVDDAIFGA

-998 ILTLFIIPGVYT
+998 VLTLFIIPAVYT

>member
-16 IVMSLAILLFGGIGI
+16 IVMSLVILLFGGIGI

-40 TIDSPVIS
+40 SVDPPVIN

-56 NSDVILAQITEP
+56 NADVILAQITEP

-116 AQRNLPPDADPP
+116 AQRSLPPDADPP
-128 VVSKSDADAQ
+128 VVSKADADSQ
-138 YIIGINLKS
+138 PIIGVNVNSKNRS
-147 DQRDLLELSEIA
+147 LLELSEIA

-223 QSIELSIR
+223 QSIELSVR

-242 NELIIKESE
+242 NELIVKESE

-272 LLRHNLEP
+272 LLRRNGVP
-280 SVGVVLVP
+280 MVAVVLVP
-288 LPNANNIEISNEF
+288 LPGSNNIEIADEF
-301 YKRLAFI
+301 YKRLEFI
-308 KKDLPADVGVEVA
+308 KKDLPADIGVEVGF
-321 YDSTQYI
+321 DGTSYI

-360 FIPVVTIPISLIGV
+360 FIPVVTIPISLVGV

-408 ENIYSRIEKGEKPM
+408 ENIYARIEKGEKPM

-431 IFFAVIATTIALAAV
+431 IFFAVIATTVALAAV

-465 VVVAGSVIISAFVA
+465 IVVAGSVIISAFVA

-487 AKMLKHR
+487 AKMLKLR
-494 SKQNAFYLF
+494 SKQNAFYRF
-503 TEPFFVQLNLFYE
+503 TEPFFVWLNASYE
-516 RTLTQFMKVKW
+516 SGLTKFMKIKW
-527 ISFPIIG
+527 ISFPIIL

-544 SNLQSELVPIE
+544 NNLQTELVPME
-555 DRSELTIRVT
+555 DRSELRINMT

-577 VITDLNAQLRKDLP
+577 VINDLNSQIQKEIPA
-591 ESELKGLMSMTSPS
+591 SELAGITSMTSPGWGT
-605 FSAGSNTNSGFF
+605 ANTNSGFV
-617 RLYLTNSD
+617 RLFLTDAS
-625 QRARSQQ
+625 QRSRTQQ
-632 QIFSQV
+632 EIFTQV
-638 NGSLSGITAV
+638 NASLKGVTAV

-684 KFMEKASQNPAFI
+684 KFMEKAAQNPAFI

-741 FAYFIRGGKQY
+741 FAYFIKGGKQY
-752 QVIGEMQLQDRNEP
+752 QVVGEMQLQDRNEP

-830 AAEVLDE
+830 AAEVLDD

-861 IFALVLIYLVLSA
+861 IFALVLIYLVLAA

-899 LWAFD
+899 LWIFD

-938 EGMNVDEAIFGA
+938 QGMDVEQAIFGA
-950 AISRLRPILMTSLS
+950 AVSRFRPILMTSLS

-998 ILTLFIIPGVYT
+998 VLTLFVIPGVYT

-1022 A
+1022 V

>member
-1 MASLSSISIKRPVLA
+1 
-16 IVMSLAILLFGGIGI
+16 
-31 SLLGVREYP
+31 
-40 TIDSPVIS
+40 
-48 VSTSYVGA
+48 
-56 NSDVILAQITEP
+56 
-68 LEEQIN
+68 
-74 GIQGIKSLT
+74 
-83 STSAD
+83 
-88 GRSNI
+88 
-93 TVEFEVGADLEAAAN
+93 
-108 DVRDKVSG
+108 
-116 AQRNLPPDADPP
+116 
-128 VVSKSDADAQ
+128 
-138 YIIGINLKS
+138 
-147 DQRDLLELSEIA
+147 
-159 DNVFKERLQTIPGV
+159 
-173 SRVQIW
+173 
-179 GEKEYAIRLR
+179 
-189 MDPLKMASYGITP
+189 MASYGITP
-202 MDVLNKIQTEN
+202 MDVLSKIQTEN

-223 QSIELSIR
+223 QTIELSVR

-251 TNLVRFQDIGT
+251 SNLVRFQDIGT

-301 YKRLAFI
+301 YKRLDFI
-308 KKDLPADVGVEVA
+308 KRDLPADVGVEVA
-321 YDSTQYI
+321 YDSTRYI

-465 VVVAGSVIISAFVA
+465 IVVAGSVIISAFVA

-494 SKQNAFYLF
+494 SKQNAFYRF
-503 TEPFFVQLNLFYE
+503 TEPFFVQLNHFYG
-516 RTLTQFMKVKW
+516 RTLTQFMEVKW

-577 VITDLNAQLRKDLP
+577 VITDLNADLRKDLP

-684 KFMEKASQNPAFI
+684 KFMEKAAQNPAFI

-781 IQLDNLVRVVEKSTP
+781 IQLDNLVRVVENSTP

-830 AAEVLDE
+830 AAEVLDD

-899 LWAFD
+899 LWMFD

-938 EGMNVDEAIFGA
+938 EGMDVEEAIYGA
-950 AISRLRPILMTSLS
+950 AVSRLRPILMTSLS

-998 ILTLFIIPGVYT
+998 VLTLFVIPGVYT
-1010 YLTSKK
+1010 FLTSKK

-1022 A
+1022 V

>member
-1 MASLSSISIKRPVLA
+1 MSSLSSISIKRPVLA
-16 IVMSLAILLFGGIGI
+16 IVMSLVILLFGGIGI

-40 TIDSPVIS
+40 SVDPPVIN

-56 NSDVILAQITEP
+56 NADVILAQITEP

-116 AQRNLPPDADPP
+116 AQRSLPPDADPP
-128 VVSKSDADAQ
+128 VVSKADADSQ
-138 YIIGINLKS
+138 PIIGVNVKS
-147 DQRDLLELSEIA
+147 DQRDLLELTEIA

-202 MDVLNKIQTEN
+202 MDVLSKIQTEN

-223 QSIELSIR
+223 QNIELSVR

-242 NELIIKESE
+242 DQLIIKESE
-251 TNLVRFQDIGT
+251 TNIVRFQDIGT

-272 LLRHNLEP
+272 LLRRNGVP
-280 SVGVVLVP
+280 MVAVVLVP
-288 LPNANNIEISNEF
+288 LPGSNNIEIADEF
-301 YKRLAFI
+301 YKRLEFI
-308 KKDLPADVGVEVA
+308 KKDLPADVGVEVGF
-321 YDSTQYI
+321 DGTEYI

-408 ENIYSRIEKGEKPM
+408 ENIYARIEKGEKPM

-465 VVVAGSVIISAFVA
+465 VVVAGSVLISAFVA

-487 AKMLKHR
+487 ARMLKNR
-494 SKQNAFYLF
+494 EKQNAFYRF
-503 TEPFFVQLNLFYE
+503 TEPFFVKLNLFYE
-516 RTLTQFMKVKW
+516 RTLTQFMKIKW
-527 ISFPIIG
+527 VSFPIIG
-534 VMGLGIYWLF
+534 IMGLGIYWLF
-544 SNLQSELVPIE
+544 TNLQTELIPME
-555 DRSELTIRVT
+555 DRSELRINMT

-577 VITDLNAQLRKDLP
+577 VITDLNSQLTKEIP
-591 ESELKGLMSMTSPS
+591 TSELTGITSMTSPGWGT
-605 FSAGSNTNSGFF
+605 ANTNSGFI
-617 RLYLTNSD
+617 RLFLTDASE
-625 QRARSQQ
+625 RSRTQQ
-632 QIFSQV
+632 EIFTQV
-638 NGSLSGITAV
+638 NASLKGVTAV

-677 KLKAVIP
+677 KLKEVIP
-684 KFMEKASQNPAFI
+684 PFLEKASQNPAFI

-766 VNLRMLYVRGDNGEL
+766 VNLRMLYVRGDNGQL

-808 TVSAN
+808 TISAN

-818 TIGAGLDEMDKI
+818 TIGAGLEEMDKI
-830 AAEVLDE
+830 AAEVLDD
-837 SYATDVTGPS
+837 SYSTDVTGPS

-950 AISRLRPILMTSLS
+950 AISRFRPILMTSLS

-998 ILTLFIIPGVYT
+998 VLTLFIIPAVYT

-1016 GVLAKT
+1016 GVLVKT

>member
-16 IVMSLAILLFGGIGI
+16 IVMSLVILIFGGIGI

-40 TIDSPVIS
+40 SVDPPVIN

-116 AQRNLPPDADPP
+116 AQRSLPPDADPP
-128 VVSKSDADAQ
+128 VVSKADGDSQ
-138 YIIGINLKS
+138 PIVGVNVKS
-147 DQRDLLELSEIA
+147 DSRSLLELTEIA

-202 MDVLNKIQTEN
+202 MDVLSKIQTEN

-223 QSIELSIR
+223 QTIELSVR

-251 TNLVRFQDIGT
+251 SNLVRFQDIGT

-272 LLRHNLEP
+272 LLRRDGVP
-280 SVGVVLVP
+280 MVAVVLVP
-288 LPNANNIEISNEF
+288 LPGSNNIEIADEF
-301 YKRLAFI
+301 YKRLEFI
-308 KKDLPADVGVEVA
+308 KKDLPADIGVELGF
-321 YDSTQYI
+321 DGTSYI

-343 ILVVAII
+343 ILVVLII

-408 ENIYSRIEKGEKPM
+408 ENIYARIEKGEKPM

-431 IFFAVIATTIALAAV
+431 IFFAVIATTVTLAAV

-465 VVVAGSVIISAFVA
+465 IVVAGSVIISAFVA

-494 SKQNAFYLF
+494 SQQNAFYRF
-503 TEPFFVQLNLFYE
+503 TEPFFVWLNKSYE
-516 RTLTQFMKVKW
+516 AGLTKFMKVKW
-527 ISFPIIG
+527 VSFPIIL
-534 VMGLGIYWLF
+534 VMGLGIYWF
-544 SNLQSELVPIE
+544 FTNLQTELVPME
-555 DRSELTIRVT
+555 DRSELRINMT

-577 VITDLNAQLRKDLP
+577 VITDLNTQLEKEIP
-591 ESELKGLMSMTSPS
+591 KTEVASMTSMTSPGWGT
-605 FSAGSNTNSGFF
+605 ANTNSGFI
-617 RLYLTNSD
+617 RLMLTDAS
-625 QRARSQQ
+625 QRSRTQQ
-632 QIFSQV
+632 EIFTQI
-638 NGSLSGITAV
+638 NASLKGVTAV

-684 KFMEKASQNPAFI
+684 KFMEKAAQNPSFI

-741 FAYFIRGGKQY
+741 FAYFIKGGKQY
-752 QVIGEMQLQDRNEP
+752 QVVGEMQIQDRNEP
-766 VNLRMLYVRGDNGEL
+766 VNLRMLYVRGDNGQL

-830 AAEVLDE
+830 AAEVLDD
-837 SYATDVTGPS
+837 SYATDVSGPS

-899 LWAFD
+899 LWVFD

-938 EGMNVDEAIFGA
+938 EGMDVEEAIFGA
-950 AISRLRPILMTSLS
+950 AVSRLRPILMTSMS

-998 ILTLFIIPGVYT
+998 VLTLFVIPGVYT

-1022 A
+1022 V

>member
-202 MDVLNKIQTEN
+202 MDVLSKIQTEN

-223 QSIELSIR
+223 QTIELSVR

-251 TNLVRFQDIGT
+251 SNLVRFQDIGT

-301 YKRLAFI
+301 YKRLDFI
-308 KKDLPADVGVEVA
+308 KRDLPADVGVEVA
-321 YDSTQYI
+321 YDSTRYI

-465 VVVAGSVIISAFVA
+465 IVVAGSVIISAFVA

-494 SKQNAFYLF
+494 SKQNAFYRF
-503 TEPFFVQLNLFYE
+503 TEPFFVQLNHFYG

-577 VITDLNAQLRKDLP
+577 VITDLNADLRKDLP

-684 KFMEKASQNPAFI
+684 KFMEKAAQNPAFI

-830 AAEVLDE
+830 AAEVLDD

-899 LWAFD
+899 LWVFD

-938 EGMNVDEAIFGA
+938 EGMDVEEAIYGA
-950 AISRLRPILMTSLS
+950 AVSRLRPILMTSLS

-998 ILTLFIIPGVYT
+998 VLTLFVIPGVYT
-1010 YLTSKK
+1010 FLTSKK

-1022 A
+1022 V

>member
-16 IVMSLAILLFGGIGI
+16 IVMSLVILIFGGIGI

-40 TIDSPVIS
+40 SVDPPVIN
-48 VSTSYVGA
+48 VSTTYVGA

-116 AQRNLPPDADPP
+116 AQRSLPPDADPP
-128 VVSKSDADAQ
+128 VVSKADGDSQ
-138 YIIGINLKS
+138 PIVGVNVKS
-147 DQRDLLELSEIA
+147 DSRSLLELTEIA

-202 MDVLNKIQTEN
+202 MDVLSKIQTEN

-223 QSIELSIR
+223 ETIELSVR

-251 TNLVRFQDIGT
+251 SNLVRFQDIGT

-272 LLRHNLEP
+272 LLRRDGVP
-280 SVGVVLVP
+280 MVAVVLVP
-288 LPNANNIEISNEF
+288 LPGSNNIEIADEF
-301 YKRLAFI
+301 YKRLEFI
-308 KKDLPADVGVEVA
+308 KKDLPADIGVELGF
-321 YDSTQYI
+321 DGTSYI

-408 ENIYSRIEKGEKPM
+408 ENIYARIEKGEKPM

-431 IFFAVIATTIALAAV
+431 IFFAVIATTVALAAV

-465 VVVAGSVIISAFVA
+465 IVVAGSVIISAFVA

-487 AKMLKHR
+487 AKMLKNR
-494 SKQNAFYLF
+494 SQQNAFYRF
-503 TEPFFVQLNLFYE
+503 TEPFFVWLNESYE
-516 RTLTQFMKVKW
+516 AGLTKFMKIKW
-527 ISFPIIG
+527 ISFPIIL
-534 VMGLGIYWLF
+534 VMGLGIYWF
-544 SNLQSELVPIE
+544 FTNIQTELVPME
-555 DRSELTIRVT
+555 DRSELRINMT

-577 VITDLNAQLRKDLP
+577 VITDLNTQLEKELP
-591 ESELKGLMSMTSPS
+591 KSEVASMTSMTSPGWGT
-605 FSAGSNTNSGFF
+605 ANTNSGFI
-617 RLYLTNSD
+617 RLMLTDAS
-625 QRARSQQ
+625 QRSRTQQ
-632 QIFSQV
+632 EIFTQI
-638 NGSLSGITAV
+638 NGSLKGVTAV

-684 KFMEKASQNPAFI
+684 KFMEKAAQNPAFI

-741 FAYFIRGGKQY
+741 FAYFIKGGKQY
-752 QVIGEMQLQDRNEP
+752 QVVGEMQLQDRNEP
-766 VNLRMLYVRGDNGEL
+766 VNLRMLYVRGDNGQL

-830 AAEVLDE
+830 AAEVLDD
-837 SYATDVTGPS
+837 SYATDVSGPS

-899 LWAFD
+899 LWVFD

-938 EGMNVDEAIFGA
+938 EGMDVEEAIFGA
-950 AISRLRPILMTSLS
+950 AVSRLRPILMTSMS

-998 ILTLFIIPGVYT
+998 VLTLFVIPGVYT

-1022 A
+1022 V

>member
-16 IVMSLAILLFGGIGI
+16 IVMSLVILLFGGIGI

-40 TIDSPVIS
+40 SVDPPVIN

-56 NSDVILAQITEP
+56 NADVILAQITEP

-116 AQRNLPPDADPP
+116 AQRSLPPDADPP
-128 VVSKSDADAQ
+128 VVSKADADSQ
-138 YIIGINLKS
+138 PIVGVNVKS
-147 DQRDLLELSEIA
+147 DQRDLLELTEIA
-159 DNVFKERLQTIPGV
+159 DNIFKERLQTIPGV

-202 MDVLNKIQTEN
+202 MDVLSKIQSEN

-223 QSIELSIR
+223 QNIELSVR

-242 NELIIKESE
+242 DQLIIKESE
-251 TNLVRFQDIGT
+251 TNIVRFQDIGT

-272 LLRHNLEP
+272 LLRRDGVP
-280 SVGVVLVP
+280 MVAVVLVP
-288 LPNANNIEISNEF
+288 LPGSNNIEIADEF
-301 YKRLAFI
+301 YKRLEFI
-308 KKDLPADVGVEVA
+308 KKDLPADVGVEVGF
-321 YDSTQYI
+321 DGTEYI

-408 ENIYSRIEKGEKPM
+408 ENIYARIEKGEKPM

-465 VVVAGSVIISAFVA
+465 IVVAGSVLISAFVA

-487 AKMLKHR
+487 ARMLKNR
-494 SKQNAFYLF
+494 EKQNAFYRF
-503 TEPFFVQLNLFYE
+503 TEPFFVALNLFYE
-516 RTLTQFMKVKW
+516 RTLTQFMKVRW

-544 SNLQSELVPIE
+544 SNLQTELVPME
-555 DRSELTIRVT
+555 DRSELRINMT

-577 VITDLNAQLRKDLP
+577 VITDLNSQLQKELP
-591 ESELKGLMSMTSPS
+591 ASELASITSMTSPGWGT
-605 FSAGSNTNSGFF
+605 ANTNSGFV
-617 RLYLTNSD
+617 RLFLTDASE
-625 QRARSQQ
+625 RSRTQQ
-632 QIFSQV
+632 EIFTQV
-638 NGSLSGITAV
+638 NASLKGVTAV

-677 KLKAVIP
+677 KLKEVIP
-684 KFMEKASQNPAFI
+684 PFLEKASQNPAFI

-808 TVSAN
+808 TISAN

-830 AAEVLDE
+830 AAEVLDD
-837 SYATDVTGPS
+837 SYSTDVTGPS

-938 EGMNVDEAIFGA
+938 EGMNVEEAIFGA
-950 AISRLRPILMTSLS
+950 AVSRLRPILMTSMS

-998 ILTLFIIPGVYT
+998 VLTLFIIPAVYT

-1016 GVLAKT
+1016 GVLAET

>member
-1 MASLSSISIKRPVLA
+1 
-16 IVMSLAILLFGGIGI
+16 MSLVILIFGGIGI

-40 TIDSPVIS
+40 SVDPPVIN

-128 VVSKSDADAQ
+128 VVSKADADSQ
-138 YIIGINLKS
+138 PIVGVNVKS
-147 DQRDLLELSEIA
+147 DSRSLLELTEIA

-202 MDVLNKIQTEN
+202 MDVLSKIQTEN

-223 QSIELSIR
+223 QTIELSVR

-251 TNLVRFQDIGT
+251 SNLVRFQDIGT

-272 LLRHNLEP
+272 LLRRDGVP
-280 SVGVVLVP
+280 MVAVVLVP
-288 LPNANNIEISNEF
+288 LPGSNNIEIADEF
-301 YKRLAFI
+301 YKRLEFI
-308 KKDLPADVGVEVA
+308 KKDLPADIGVELGF
-321 YDSTQYI
+321 DGTSYI

-343 ILVVAII
+343 ILVVLII

-408 ENIYSRIEKGEKPM
+408 ENIYARIEKGEKPM

-431 IFFAVIATTIALAAV
+431 IFFAVIATTVTLAAV

-465 VVVAGSVIISAFVA
+465 IVVAGSVIISAFVA

-494 SKQNAFYLF
+494 SQQNAFYRF
-503 TEPFFVQLNLFYE
+503 TEPFFVWLNEAYE
-516 RTLTQFMKVKW
+516 AGLTKFMKIKW
-527 ISFPIIG
+527 ISFPIILA
-534 VMGLGIYWLF
+534 MGFGIYWF
-544 SNLQSELVPIE
+544 FTNLQTELVPME
-555 DRSELTIRVT
+555 DRSELRINMT

-577 VITDLNAQLRKDLP
+577 VITDLNTQLEKELP
-591 ESELKGLMSMTSPS
+591 KSEVASMTSMTSPGWGT
-605 FSAGSNTNSGFF
+605 ANTNSGFI
-617 RLYLTNSD
+617 RLMLTNASE
-625 QRARSQQ
+625 RSRTQQ
-632 QIFSQV
+632 EIFTQI
-638 NGSLSGITAV
+638 NGSLKGVTAV

-684 KFMEKASQNPAFI
+684 KFMEKAAQNPAFI

-741 FAYFIRGGKQY
+741 FAYFIKGGKQY
-752 QVIGEMQLQDRNEP
+752 QVVGEMQLQDRNEP
-766 VNLRMLYVRGDNGEL
+766 VNLRMLYVRGDNGQL
-781 IQLDNLVRVVEKSTP
+781 VQLDNLVRVVEKSTP

-830 AAEVLDE
+830 AAEVLDD
-837 SYATDVTGPS
+837 SYATDVSGPS

-899 LWAFD
+899 LWVFD

-938 EGMNVDEAIFGA
+938 EGMDVEEAIFGA
-950 AISRLRPILMTSLS
+950 AVSRLRPILMTSMS

-998 ILTLFIIPGVYT
+998 VLTLFVIPGVYT

-1022 A
+1022 V

>member
-1 MASLSSISIKRPVLA
+1 MSIV
-16 IVMSLAILLFGGIGI
+16 ILLFGGIGI
-31 SLLGVREYP
+31 SLLGVREFP
-40 TIDSPVIS
+40 SVDPPVIN

-56 NSDVILAQITEP
+56 NADVILAQITEP

-108 DVRDKVSG
+108 DVRDKVAG
-116 AQRNLPPDADPP
+116 AQRSLPPDADPP
-128 VVSKSDADAQ
+128 VVSKADADSQ
-138 YIIGINLKS
+138 PIVGVNVKS
-147 DQRDLLELSEIA
+147 DSRSLLELSEIA

-202 MDVLNKIQTEN
+202 MDVLNKIQSEN

-223 QSIELSIR
+223 QSIELSVR

-242 NELIIKESE
+242 DNLIIKESE

-262 AELSALNEKT
+262 TELSALNEKT
-272 LLRHNLEP
+272 LLRRDGVP
-280 SVGVVLVP
+280 MVAVVLVP
-288 LPNANNIEISNEF
+288 LPGSNNIEIADEF
-301 YKRLAFI
+301 YKRLEFI
-308 KKDLPADVGVEVA
+308 KKDLPSDVGVEVGF
-321 YDSTQYI
+321 DGTSYI
-328 RQSISEVEETIITAF
+328 RQSISEVQETIITAF

-360 FIPVVTIPISLIGV
+360 FIPVVTIPISLVGV
-374 FFIMYLMDFSINV
+374 FFIMYVMDFSINV

-408 ENIYSRIEKGEKPM
+408 ENIYARIEKGEKPL

-431 IFFAVIATTIALAAV
+431 IFFAVIATTVALAAV

-465 VVVAGSVIISAFVA
+465 IVVAGAVIISSFVA

-487 AKMLKHR
+487 ARMLKLR
-494 SKQNAFYLF
+494 KKQNAFYTL
-503 TEPFFVQLNLFYE
+503 TEPFYIWLTTGYE
-516 RTLTQFMKVKW
+516 LALGKFMRVRW
-527 ISFPIIG
+527 ISFPIIAG
-534 VMGLGIYWLF
+534 MGLGIYWLF
-544 SNLQSELVPIE
+544 SNLKTELVPME
-555 DRSELTIRVT
+555 DRSEMRINMT

-577 VITDLNAQLRKDLP
+577 VISDLNNQLKKDIP
-591 ESELKGLMSMTSPS
+591 AEELSGLTSITSP
-605 FSAGSNTNSGFF
+605 GWGTSNTNSGFIRVF
-617 RLYLTNSD
+617 LTDAS
-625 QRARSQQ
+625 QRSRTQQ
-632 QIFSQV
+632 EIFTQV
-638 NGSLSGITAV
+638 NASLKGVTAV

-684 KFMEKASQNPAFI
+684 KFMEKAAQNPAFI

-752 QVIGEMQLQDRNEP
+752 QVIGEMRLEDRNEP
-766 VNLRMLYVRGDNGEL
+766 VNLRMLYVRGDNGQL

-818 TIGAGLDEMDKI
+818 TIGQGLEEMDKI
-830 AAEVLDE
+830 AAEVLDD

-861 IFALVLIYLVLSA
+861 VFALILIYLVLSA

-899 LWAFD
+899 LWVFD

-927 LIVEFANQRKE
+927 LIVEFANQRKDQ
-938 EGMNVDEAIFGA
+938 GMDVEQAIFGA
-950 AISRLRPILMTSLS
+950 AVSRFRPILMTSLS

-998 ILTLFIIPGVYT
+998 VLTLFIIPGVYT
-1010 YLTSKK
+1010 FLTSKK
-1016 GVLAKT
+1016 GVLAK
-1022 A
+1022 AS

>member
-40 TIDSPVIS
+40 SIDSPVIS

-202 MDVLNKIQTEN
+202 MDVLSKIQTEN

-223 QSIELSIR
+223 QTIELSVR

-251 TNLVRFQDIGT
+251 SNLVRFQDIGT

-301 YKRLAFI
+301 YKRLDFI
-308 KKDLPADVGVEVA
+308 KRDLPADVGVEVA
-321 YDSTQYI
+321 YDSTRYI

-465 VVVAGSVIISAFVA
+465 IVVAGSVIISAFVA

-494 SKQNAFYLF
+494 SKQNAFYRF
-503 TEPFFVQLNLFYE
+503 TEPFFVQLNHFYG

-577 VITDLNAQLRKDLP
+577 VITDLNADLRKDLP

-684 KFMEKASQNPAFI
+684 KFMEKAAQNPAFI

-830 AAEVLDE
+830 AAEVLDD

-899 LWAFD
+899 LWVFD

-938 EGMNVDEAIFGA
+938 EGMDVEEAIFGA
-950 AISRLRPILMTSLS
+950 AVSRLRPILMTSLS

-998 ILTLFIIPGVYT
+998 VLTLFVIPGVYT
-1010 YLTSKK
+1010 FLTSKK

-1022 A
+1022 V

>member
-16 IVMSLAILLFGGIGI
+16 IVMSLVILIFGGIGI

-40 TIDSPVIS
+40 SVDPPVIN

-116 AQRNLPPDADPP
+116 AQRSLPPDADPP
-128 VVSKSDADAQ
+128 VVSKADGDSQ
-138 YIIGINLKS
+138 PIVGVNVKS
-147 DQRDLLELSEIA
+147 DSRSLLELTEIA

-202 MDVLNKIQTEN
+202 MDVLSKIQTEN

-223 QSIELSIR
+223 ETIELSVR

-251 TNLVRFQDIGT
+251 SNLVRFQDIGT

-272 LLRHNLEP
+272 LLRRDGVP
-280 SVGVVLVP
+280 MVAVVLVP
-288 LPNANNIEISNEF
+288 LPGSNNIEIADEF
-301 YKRLAFI
+301 YKRLEFI
-308 KKDLPADVGVEVA
+308 KKDLPADIGVELGF
-321 YDSTQYI
+321 DGTSYI

-408 ENIYSRIEKGEKPM
+408 ENIYARIEKGEKPM

-431 IFFAVIATTIALAAV
+431 IFFAVIATTVALAAV

-465 VVVAGSVIISAFVA
+465 IVVAGSVIISAFVA

-487 AKMLKHR
+487 ARMLKNR
-494 SKQNAFYLF
+494 EKQNAFYRF
-503 TEPFFVQLNLFYE
+503 TEPFFVWLNESYE
-516 RTLTQFMKVKW
+516 AGLTKFMKIKW
-527 ISFPIIG
+527 ISFPIIL
-534 VMGLGIYWLF
+534 VMGLGIYWF
-544 SNLQSELVPIE
+544 FTNIQTELVPME
-555 DRSELTIRVT
+555 DRAELRINMT

-577 VITDLNAQLRKDLP
+577 VITDLNTQLQKEIP
-591 ESELKGLMSMTSPS
+591 KSEVASITSMTSPGWGT
-605 FSAGSNTNSGFF
+605 ANTNSGFI
-617 RLYLTNSD
+617 RLMLTDAS
-625 QRARSQQ
+625 QRSRTQQ
-632 QIFSQV
+632 EIFTQI
-638 NGSLSGITAV
+638 NGSLKGVTAV

-684 KFMEKASQNPAFI
+684 KFMEKAAQNPAFI

-741 FAYFIRGGKQY
+741 FAYFIKGGKQY
-752 QVIGEMQLQDRNEP
+752 QVVGEMQLQDRNEP
-766 VNLRMLYVRGDNGEL
+766 VNLRMLYVRGDNGQL

-830 AAEVLDE
+830 AAEVLDD
-837 SYATDVTGPS
+837 SYATDVSGPS

-899 LWAFD
+899 LWVFD

-938 EGMNVDEAIFGA
+938 EGMDVEEAIFGA
-950 AISRLRPILMTSLS
+950 AVSRLRPILMTSMS

-998 ILTLFIIPGVYT
+998 VLTLFVIPGVYT

-1022 A
+1022 V

>member
-1 MASLSSISIKRPVLA
+1 
-16 IVMSLAILLFGGIGI
+16 
-31 SLLGVREYP
+31 
-40 TIDSPVIS
+40 
-48 VSTSYVGA
+48 
-56 NSDVILAQITEP
+56 
-68 LEEQIN
+68 
-74 GIQGIKSLT
+74 
-83 STSAD
+83 
-88 GRSNI
+88 
-93 TVEFEVGADLEAAAN
+93 
-108 DVRDKVSG
+108 
-116 AQRNLPPDADPP
+116 
-128 VVSKSDADAQ
+128 
-138 YIIGINLKS
+138 
-147 DQRDLLELSEIA
+147 
-159 DNVFKERLQTIPGV
+159 
-173 SRVQIW
+173 
-179 GEKEYAIRLR
+179 
-189 MDPLKMASYGITP
+189 
-202 MDVLNKIQTEN
+202 

-223 QSIELSIR
+223 QNIELSVR

-251 TNLVRFQDIGT
+251 SNLVRFQDIGT

-272 LLRHNLEP
+272 LLRRDGVP
-280 SVGVVLVP
+280 MVAVVLVP
-288 LPNANNIEISNEF
+288 LPGSNNIEIADEF
-301 YKRLAFI
+301 YKRLEFI
-308 KKDLPADVGVEVA
+308 KKDLPADIGVELGF
-321 YDSTQYI
+321 DGTSYI

-408 ENIYSRIEKGEKPM
+408 ENIYARIEKGEKPM

-431 IFFAVIATTIALAAV
+431 IFFAVIATTVTLAAV

-465 VVVAGSVIISAFVA
+465 IVVAGSVIISAFVA

-494 SKQNAFYLF
+494 SQQNAFYRF
-503 TEPFFVQLNLFYE
+503 TEPFFVWLNEAYE
-516 RTLTQFMKVKW
+516 SALTKFMKIKW
-527 ISFPIIG
+527 ISFPIIL
-534 VMGLGIYWLF
+534 VMGLGIYWF
-544 SNLQSELVPIE
+544 FTNLQTELVPME
-555 DRSELTIRVT
+555 DRSELRINMT

-577 VITDLNAQLRKDLP
+577 VITDLNTQLEKELP
-591 ESELKGLMSMTSPS
+591 KSEVASMTSMTSPGWGT
-605 FSAGSNTNSGFF
+605 ANTNSGFI
-617 RLYLTNSD
+617 RLMLTNASE
-625 QRARSQQ
+625 RSRTQQ
-632 QIFSQV
+632 EIFTQI
-638 NGSLSGITAV
+638 NGSLKGVTAV

-684 KFMEKASQNPAFI
+684 KFMEKAAQNPAFI

-741 FAYFIRGGKQY
+741 FAYFIKGGKQY
-752 QVIGEMQLQDRNEP
+752 QVVGEMQLQDRNEP
-766 VNLRMLYVRGDNGEL
+766 VNLRMLYVRGDNGQL

-830 AAEVLDE
+830 ASEVLDD
-837 SYATDVTGPS
+837 SYATDVSGPS

-899 LWAFD
+899 LWVFD

-938 EGMNVDEAIFGA
+938 EGMDVEEAIFGA
-950 AISRLRPILMTSLS
+950 AVSRLRPILMTSMS

-998 ILTLFIIPGVYT
+998 VLTLFVIPGVYT

-1022 A
+1022 V

>member
-1 MASLSSISIKRPVLA
+1 MASLSQISINRPVLA
-16 IVMSLAILLFGGIGI
+16 IVMSLVILLFGAIGI
-31 SLLGVREYP
+31 SLLGIREYP
-40 TIDSPVIS
+40 SVDPPVIN

-56 NSDVILAQITEP
+56 NADVIEAQITEP

-83 STSAD
+83 SVSAD

-93 TVEFEVGADLEAAAN
+93 TVEFEVGGDLEAAAN
-108 DVRDKVSG
+108 DVRDKVAG
-116 AQRNLPPDADPP
+116 AQRNLPPDAEPP
-128 VVSKSDADAQ
+128 VVSKSDADSQPIVA
-138 YIIGINLKS
+138 INVKS
-147 DQRDLLELSEIA
+147 ENRSLLELSDIA
-159 DNVFKERLQTIPGV
+159 NNVFKERLQTIPGV

-202 MDVLNKIQTEN
+202 LDVLSKVQSEN

-223 QSIELSIR
+223 ESIELSVR

-242 NELIIKESE
+242 NDLIIKEDQ
-251 TNLVRFQDIGT
+251 NNIVRFQDIGA

-272 LLRHNLEP
+272 LLRRDGIP
-280 SVGVVLVP
+280 MVAVVLVP
-288 LPNANNIEISNEF
+288 LPGSNNIEIADEF
-301 YKRLAFI
+301 YRRLEFI
-308 KKDLPADVGVEVA
+308 KKDLPADVGVEIGF
-321 YDSTQYI
+321 DSTSYI
-328 RQSISEVEETIITAF
+328 RQSIAEVEETIITAF

-360 FIPVVTIPISLIGV
+360 FIPVITIPISLIGV

-408 ENIYSRIEKGEKPM
+408 ENIYARIEKGESPKK
-422 EAAAKGSEE
+422 AAEEGSEE
-431 IFFAVIATTIALAAV
+431 IFFAVIATTVALAAV

-465 VVVAGSVIISAFVA
+465 IVVAGSVIISAFVA

-487 AKMLKHR
+487 AKLLKHR
-494 SKQNAFYLF
+494 AKQNAFYNF
-503 TEPFFVQLNLFYE
+503 TEPFFVWLNELYDKA
-516 RTLTQFMKVKW
+516 LGMFMKVKW
-527 ISFPIIG
+527 ISFPIVLLMG
-534 VMGLGIYWLF
+534 VGIYF
-544 SNLQSELVPIE
+544 FFNQLQTELVPIE
-555 DRSELTIRVT
+555 DRGEIRVNLI
-565 GPEGATFSFMDQ
+565 GPEGATFGYMDRVVEDLALQ
-577 VITDLNAQLRKDLP
+577 FRNEVPKEEWNSIT
-591 ESELKGLMSMTSPS
+591 SVTSPG
-605 FSAGSNTNSGFF
+605 FGTANTNSAFIRF
-617 RLYLTNSD
+617 YLTDAD
-625 QRARSQQ
+625 QRKRTQQ
-632 QIFSQV
+632 EIF
-638 NGSLSGITAV
+638 NGLNGKLKNVTAV

-655 ASIGDRRGGLPVQY
+655 PSVGDRRGGLPVQY

-677 KLKAVIP
+677 KLKEVIP
-684 KFMEKASQNPAFI
+684 PFMEKAGQSPAFI

-707 PELEIEIDRERA
+707 PELEIEIDREKA

-741 FAYFIRGGKQY
+741 FAYFIMNGKQY
-752 QVIGEMQLQDRNEP
+752 QVLGEMRLQDRNEP
-766 VNLRMLYVRGDNGEL
+766 VNLRMLYVRGGNGQL
-781 IQLDNLVRVVEKSTP
+781 IQLDNLVKVVEKSTP

-813 LADGV
+813 LADGY
-818 TIGAGLDEMDKI
+818 TIGAGLNEMDRI
-830 AAEVLDE
+830 ADEVLDG
-837 SYATDVTGPS
+837 SYSTDVSGPS

-861 IFALVLIYLVLSA
+861 VFALVLIYLVLAA
-874 QFESFADPLTIMFT
+874 QFESFLDPLTIMFT

-927 LIVEFANQRKE
+927 LIVEFANQRKSQGVSVE
-938 EGMNVDEAIFGA
+938 DAIYEASVARF
-950 AISRLRPILMTSLS
+950 RPILMTSLS

-983 VPMGAAVIGGLAFST
+983 VPMGAAVIGGLTFAT
-998 ILTLFIIPGVYT
+998 VLTLFVIPAIYT

-1016 GVLAKT
+1016 GSLAKI
-1022 A
+1022 